1 MNKNEKE
8 YLLQRKKWLSSIRNL
23 SNNLKFDLAKR
34 EIIKYLS
41 EYPYDEYAVV
51 EYLKIL
57 IRIGMFMVS
66 ADGEVH

>member
-41 EYPYDEYAVV
+41 EYPYDE
-51 EYLKIL
+51 
-57 IRIGMFMVS
+57 
-66 ADGEVH
+66 